1 MTLRKQITNV
11 TIFKSKNKK
20 EWETISSELLNMNK
34 EDTLKI
40 YNYVFDEP
48 YTHLDIDT
56 LNNKLYKNFN
66 LLEISE

>member
-1 MTLRKQITNV
+1 
-11 TIFKSKNKK
+11 
-20 EWETISSELLNMNK
+20 MNK

-56 LNNKLYKNFN
+56 LTNKLYKNFN

>member
-1 MTLRKQITNV
+1 
-11 TIFKSKNKK
+11 
-20 EWETISSELLNMNK
+20 MNK
-34 EDTLKI
+34 EDTLNL
-40 YNYVFDEP
+40 YNYVYDQP